1 MFETKTYINR
11 RQELIKEVGT
21 GLILLLG
28 NDISPMNYAD
38 NGYPF
43 RQDSTF
49 LYYTGVDRPDVAVV
63 LDADTGECILFGDNF
78 SLQDTVWM
86 GPQISLEEL
95 ALKSGL
101 TKVSGLRELSNR
113 FKNSKIVHY
122 LNPYRDKHKIYIHE
136 LLGLDLKEIPARA
149 SSSLTLGVIKQRSI
163 KEKQE
168 IEEIVKGVNISAEMH
183 LTMMQM
189 TRANIYEHEINA
201 AVTSIALKNGT
212 IPSYPNIITVNG
224 QILHNHVHHNVMKTG
239 QLLLGDFG
247 AESTMHYAGDITRT
261 IAVSGHFTNKQKEIY
276 QLVLETNMKCIEACK
291 PGVTYK
297 SIHLLAAKIITKG
310 LKELGLMKGDVD
322 EAVASGA
329 HALFFPHGLGHM
341 LGLDVHDM
349 ENLGEDLVGYDSE
362 VSRSSQFGLKSLR
375 LGKKL
380 QPGFVLTVEPGIYF
394 IPQLIEEWRGG
405 KRLVDFINY
414 DSLSDYYNF
423 GGIRIEDNVLIT
435 EKGVQVLGEPIPK
448 TIGELKAAFNH

>member
-380 QPGFVLTVEPGIYF
+380 QPGFILTVEPGIYF

>member
-1 MFETKTYINR
+1 MFDTTTYINR
-11 RQELIKEVGT
+11 RQELAKEVRT
-21 GLILLLG
+21 GLIVLFG

-49 LYYTGVDRPDVAVV
+49 LYFTGIDRPEVALV
-63 LDADTGECILFGDNF
+63 LDTDSGESTLFGDDY

-86 GPQISLEEL
+86 GPQTSLEEL
-95 ALKSGL
+95 ASKSGL
-101 TKVSGLRELSNR
+101 SKVCELKDLSSR
-113 FKNSKIVHY
+113 LKSSKNVHF
-122 LNPYRDKHKIYIHE
+122 LIPYRDKQKIQLHE
-136 LLGLDLKEIPARA
+136 FLGLELPEISLRA
-149 SSSLTLGVIKQRSI
+149 STALTVAVIKQRSI

-168 IEEIVKGVNISAEMH
+168 IEEIVKGVNISGQMH

-189 TRANIYEHEINA
+189 TRANIFEHEINA
-201 AVTSIALKNGT
+201 AVTSVALKNGT
-212 IPSYPNIITVNG
+212 MPAYPNIITVNG
-224 QILHNHVHHNVMKTG
+224 QILHNHVYNNLMKTG

-247 AESTMHYAGDITRT
+247 AESSMHYAGDITRT
-261 IAVSGHFTNKQKEIY
+261 IAVSGHFTSKQKEIY
-276 QLVLETNMKCIEACK
+276 QLVLEANLKCIDACK

-310 LKELGLMKGDVD
+310 LKELGIMKGDVD
-322 EAVASGA
+322 EAVEAGA

-362 VSRSSQFGLKSLR
+362 VTRSSQFGLKSLR

-380 QPGFVLTVEPGIYF
+380 QSGYVLTVEPGIYF
-394 IPQLIEEWRGG
+394 IPQLILEWSAE
-405 KRLVDFINY
+405 KRLDDFINY
-414 DSLSDYYNF
+414 ESLKDYYSF
-423 GGIRIEDNVLIT
+423 GGVRIEDNILIT
-435 EKGVQVLGEPIPK
+435 EKGVQVLGDPIPK
-448 TIGELKAAFNH
+448 TIAELKSAFNH